1 MAQGLYDV
9 VTDAAVEHAMTDRVS
24 QRTLGLNEG
33 GVRLAEKK
41 KNLGSYARLHHF

>member
-24 QRTLGLNEG
+24 KSKAKNFGLE
-33 GVRLAEKK
+33 RRRSAPRRKEKK
-41 KNLGSYARLHHF
+41 LG

>member
-24 QRTLGLNEG
+24 NEFQR
-33 GVRLAEKK
+33 RRRAPRRKEKILK
-41 KNLGSYARLHHF
+41 